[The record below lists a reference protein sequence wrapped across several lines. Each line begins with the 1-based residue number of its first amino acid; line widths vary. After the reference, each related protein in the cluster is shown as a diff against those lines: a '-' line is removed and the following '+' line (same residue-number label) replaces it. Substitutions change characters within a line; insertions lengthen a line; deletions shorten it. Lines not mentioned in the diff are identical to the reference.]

1 MWHCNSHDFSPS
13 YCSLKDTVVM
23 KTRYILTSL
32 LLMMLCVAPALA
44 QELPSIAEKT
54 KGFEKKDGFVPIYWD
69 AKAGKIY
76 LEINTWDTDL
86 LYVTSLPAGLGS
98 NDIGLDRGLLGD
110 ENVVQF
116 QRVGPQILLTS
127 PNLRYRAT
135 SDNPDEQKAVRDA
148 FAPGILW
155 GFKAA
160 AATDSS
166 VLVDATGFMLRD
178 VMGVTRR
185 LSNMRQGNF
194 KLDLTRSAPYLS
206 MTKAF
211 PQNTELEAQLTFLSD
226 NPGRYVSEVA
236 ATPNAVTL
244 RMRQSFVMLPELG
257 SYKPRLHDPRSGA
270 YGISYVDYATP
281 VSQAKEVR
289 YTARHRL
296 EKRNPEALISE
307 PVEPIVYYLDRGTP
321 EPIRSALLDGA
332 RWWADAFEAAG
343 FSNAYRVEV
352 MPEDA
357 DPMDLRYN
365 VIQWVH
371 RSTRGWS
378 YGRSIQDPRTG
389 EILKGHVTLGSL
401 RVRQDYLIA
410 EGLLAPYDTPENSNG
425 LSPDNDP
432 MLELALARL
441 RQLSAHEVGHTLGF
455 MHNFAASV
463 NDRASVM
470 DYPAPLVTLNA
481 NGILTVNNAYDE
493 GIGEW
498 DITTVKFSYS
508 QFSEDKDERT
518 ELNAILNEA
527 YDAGYYYLTDSDAR
541 PQGGAHPLGHLWDN
555 GANPVDQLDLSMR
568 IRKIALN
575 RFGIANIK
583 ASQPLAQLEEALVP
597 LYLHHRFQIEAAVK
611 LIGGVDYSYAM
622 RNDTR
627 RLPSVIPGDEQLAA
641 VDALLETIQPSAL
654 RLPENLRTQLP
665 PRPPGYGQ
673 NRELFDGFTGLTFD
687 PYAPAHIAAGMV
699 ADLLANPERLTR
711 LIYQED
717 FDPSLPGI
725 DDVFSRI
732 FNSVWKARMPKDAYD
747 AELQRI
753 VQQVW
758 TDALL
763 ELVTRPNLAP
773 VTRAR
778 VILHLRDILAWLER
792 SKGRDNETI
801 AHRDMIYDDVQRVLT
816 RDYQPA
822 EQWRAVTTPPGSPIG
837 QDGPD
842 FLQRTQERRAL
853 LEAWIQSDILCGV
866 DHQ

>member
-1 MWHCNSHDFSPS
+1 
-13 YCSLKDTVVM
+13 M
-23 KTRYILTSL
+23 KSRLTAIIL
-32 LLMMLCVAPALA
+32 LLMIGFVTPLFAQDLPAI
-44 QELPSIAEKT
+44 EEKT
-54 KGFEKKDGFVPIYWD
+54 KGFEKKDGFVPVYWD
-69 AKAGKIY
+69 AKAGKIW
-76 LEINTWDTDL
+76 LEINKWDTDL

-116 QRVGPQILLTS
+116 KRVGPKVLLVS
-127 PNLRYRAT
+127 PNLRYRAN
-135 SDNPDEQKAVRDA
+135 SENADEQKAVRDA

-155 GFKAA
+155 GFKVA

-166 VLVDATGFMLRD
+166 VLVDATSFVLRD
-178 VMGVTRR
+178 VMGITRR
-185 LSNMRQGNF
+185 LSNMKQGNF
-194 KLDLTRSAPYLS
+194 KLDQSRSTPHLS
-206 MTKAF
+206 MIKAF

-226 NPGRYVSEVA
+226 NPGRYVREVA
-236 ATPNAVTL
+236 ATPNAITL
-244 RMRQSFVMLPELG
+244 RLRQSFVMLPELG
-257 SYKPRLHDPRSGA
+257 SYKPRLFDPRSGA
-270 YGISYVDYATP
+270 YGITYVDYATP
-281 VSQAKEVR
+281 VSEAKEVR

-296 EKRNPEALISE
+296 EKRNPEALVSE

-410 EGLLAPYDTPENSNG
+410 EGLLAPYDTAEKSNG
-425 LSPDNDP
+425 LPADNDP

-463 NDRASVM
+463 NNRASVM
-470 DYPAPLVTLNA
+470 DYPAPLVSLDA
-481 NGILTVNNAYDE
+481 NGKLSVNEAYDT
-493 GIGEW
+493 GIGAW
-498 DITTVKFSYS
+498 DITTVKFSYT
-508 QFSEDKDERT
+508 QFSDAQDERT
-518 ELNAILNEA
+518 QLNAILNKA
-527 YDAGYYYLTDSDAR
+527 YEEGYYYLTDSDAR

-568 IRKIALN
+568 IRQIALN

-611 LIGGVDYSYAM
+611 LVGGIDYSYAM
-622 RNDTR
+622 RSDAR
-627 RLPSVIPGDEQLAA
+627 RLPAVIPGEEQLAA
-641 VDALLETIQPSAL
+641 VDALLETITPAAL

-673 NRELFDGFTGLTFD
+673 NRELFDGYTGLTFD

-699 ADLLANPERLTR
+699 ADLLANPQRLTR

-717 FDPSLPGI
+717 FDPNLPGI

-732 FNSVWKARMPKDAYD
+732 FDAVWKARMPGDAYD
-747 AELQRI
+747 AELQRV

-763 ELVTRPNLAP
+763 ELVTRSDVAP

-778 VILHLRDILAWLER
+778 VVLHLREILAWLER

-801 AHRDMIYDDVQRVLT
+801 AHRDMVYEDVQRVLT
-816 RDYQPA
+816 RQYQPA
-822 EQWRAVTTPPGSPIG
+822 EQWRTVVTPPGSPIG
-837 QDGPD
+837 QEAPD
-842 FLQRTQERRAL
+842 FLQRTHQRRTL
-853 LEAWIQSDILCGV
+853 LQSWTQNDVFCGV
-866 DHQ
+866 DDH

>member
-1 MWHCNSHDFSPS
+1 
-13 YCSLKDTVVM
+13 M
-23 KTRYILTSL
+23 KSRYIPIFL
-32 LLMMLCVAPALA
+32 LLLSGFVTPLFG
-44 QELPSIAEKT
+44 QELPTIEEKT
-54 KGFEKKDGFVPIYWD
+54 KGFEKKDGFVPVYWD
-69 AKAGKIY
+69 AKAGKIW
-76 LEINTWDTDL
+76 LEINKWDTDL

-116 QRVGPQILLTS
+116 KRVGPKVLMVT
-127 PNLRYRAT
+127 PNLRYRAN
-135 SDNPDEQKAVRDA
+135 SENADEQKAVQDA

-155 GFKAA
+155 GFKVA

-166 VLVDATGFMLRD
+166 VLVDATSFVLRD
-178 VMGVTRR
+178 VMSVTRR
-185 LSNMRQGNF
+185 LSNMKQGNF
-194 KLDLTRSAPYLS
+194 KLDLTRSTPHLS

-226 NPGRYVSEVA
+226 NPGRYVREVA
-236 ATPNAVTL
+236 AAPNAITL

-257 SYKPRLHDPRSGA
+257 SYKPRLFDPRSGA
-270 YGISYVDYATP
+270 YGITYVDYATP
-281 VSQAKEVR
+281 VSEAKEVR

-296 EKRNPEALISE
+296 EKRSPEALVSE
-307 PVEPIVYYLDRGTP
+307 PIEPIVYYLDRGTP

-332 RWWADAFEAAG
+332 RWWAEAFEAAG

-410 EGLLAPYDTPENSNG
+410 EGLLAPYDTAEKSNG
-425 LSPDNDP
+425 LPADNDP

-463 NDRASVM
+463 NNRASVM
-470 DYPAPLVTLNA
+470 DYPAPLVSLDA
-481 NGILTVNNAYDE
+481 NGKLSVNEAYDA
-493 GIGEW
+493 GIGAW
-498 DITTVKFSYS
+498 DITTVKFSYT
-508 QFSEDKDERT
+508 QFSDAQDERT
-518 ELNAILNEA
+518 ALDAILNEA

-568 IRKIALN
+568 IRQIALN

-583 ASQPLAQLEEALVP
+583 ANQPLAQLEETLVP

-611 LIGGVDYSYAM
+611 LVGGIDYSYAM
-622 RNDTR
+622 RSDAR
-627 RLPSVIPGDEQLAA
+627 RLPSVIPGEEQLAA
-641 VDALLETIQPSAL
+641 VDALLETITPAAL

-673 NRELFDGFTGLTFD
+673 NRELFDGYTGLTFD

-699 ADLLANPERLTR
+699 ADLLAHPERLTR

-717 FDPSLPGI
+717 FDPNLPGI
-725 DDVFSRI
+725 DDMLTRI
-732 FNSVWKARMPKDAYD
+732 FDAVWKARMPNDAYD
-747 AELQRI
+747 AELQRV

-763 ELVTRPNLAP
+763 ELVTRTDVAP

-778 VILHLRDILAWLER
+778 VILHLREILAWLER

-801 AHRDMIYDDVQRVLT
+801 AHRDMVYEDVQRVLT
-816 RDYQPA
+816 REYQPA
-822 EQWRAVTTPPGSPIG
+822 EKWRDVVTPPGSPIG
-837 QDGPD
+837 QDAPD
-842 FLQRTQERRAL
+842 FLQRTYQRRTL
-853 LEAWIQSDILCGV
+853 LQSWTQHDVFCGV
-866 DHQ
+866 DHN

>member
-1 MWHCNSHDFSPS
+1 
-13 YCSLKDTVVM
+13 M
-23 KTRYILTSL
+23 KSRFLPILFL
-32 LLMMLCVAPALA
+32 LLTGFVAPLYG
-44 QELPSIAEKT
+44 QELPAIEEKT
-54 KGFEKKDGFVPIYWD
+54 KGFEKKDGFIPVYWD
-69 AKAGKIY
+69 EKAGKVW
-76 LEINTWDTDL
+76 LEINKWDTDL

-116 QRVGPQILLTS
+116 KRVGPKVLMVT
-127 PNLRYRAT
+127 PNLRYRAS

-160 AATDSS
+160 ATTDSS
-166 VLVDATGFMLRD
+166 VLVDATSFMLRD
-178 VMGVTRR
+178 VMGITRR
-185 LSNMRQGNF
+185 LGNMKQGNF
-194 KLDLTRSAPYLS
+194 KLDATRSTPHLA
-206 MTKAF
+206 MTKSF

-226 NPGRYVSEVA
+226 NPGRYVREVA

-244 RMRQSFVMLPELG
+244 RLRQSFVMLPELG
-257 SYKPRLHDPRSGA
+257 SYTPRLFDPRSGA
-270 YGISYVDYATP
+270 YGITYVDYATP

-289 YTARHRL
+289 YTARHKL
-296 EKRNPEALISE
+296 EKKNPEALVSE

-332 RWWADAFEAAG
+332 RWWEDAFEAAG

-410 EGLLAPYDTPENSNG
+410 EGLLAPYDTEENSNG
-425 LSPDNDP
+425 LQADNDP
-432 MLELALARL
+432 MLQMALARL

-463 NDRASVM
+463 NNRASVM
-470 DYPAPLVTLNA
+470 DYPAPLVTLDA
-481 NGILTVNNAYDE
+481 NGKLSINEAYDA
-493 GIGEW
+493 GIGDW

-508 QFSEDKDERT
+508 QFSDTQDERT
-518 ELNAILNEA
+518 QLDAILNKA
-527 YDAGYYYLTDSDAR
+527 YEEGFYYLTDTDAR
-541 PQGGAHPLGHLWDN
+541 PQGGAHPIGHLWDN
-555 GANPVDQLDLSMR
+555 GTNPVDQLDLSMR
-568 IRKIALN
+568 IRQIALN

-583 ASQPLAQLEEALVP
+583 ASQPLAQLEEVLVP

-611 LIGGVDYSYAM
+611 LVGGIDYSYAM

-627 RLPSVIPGDEQLAA
+627 RLPAVIPGEEQLAA
-641 VDALLETIQPSAL
+641 VDALLETIKPTAL

-673 NRELFDGFTGLTFD
+673 NRELFDGYTGLTFD

-699 ADLLANPERLTR
+699 ADLLANPQRLTR

-717 FDPSLPGI
+717 FDPALPGANE
-725 DDVFSRI
+725 VLLRI
-732 FNSVWKARMPKDAYD
+732 FDSVWKARMPKDPYD
-747 AELQRI
+747 AELQRV

-763 ELVTRPNLAP
+763 SLVTRSDVAP
-773 VTRAR
+773 ATRAR
-778 VILHLRDILAWLER
+778 VILHLREILAWLER
-792 SKGRDNETI
+792 SKGKDNETI

-816 RDYQPA
+816 REYQPA
-822 EQWRAVTTPPGSPIG
+822 ETWRTVVAPPGSPIG
-837 QDGPD
+837 QDAPD
-842 FLQRTQERRAL
+842 FLQRTKHRRAI
-853 LEAWIQSDILCGV
+853 LENWTKNHVFCGV
-866 DHQ
+866 DHP